1 MSTAH
6 WRTRCSPCDLP
17 PNFSPR
23 IMRLSPVLFDS
34 SMYISALRT
43 GEGAALMLRR
53 LAAGAPVWLSSVV
66 LEELYAGV
74 SARPWHV
81 VERLE
86 RDFDRSKRILVPNLS
101 DWTQTG
107 KVLARLAAK
116 YDYEQI
122 GRGRLTNDAL
132 IAMSA
137 GRLGITVITAN
148 KRDFKKLA
156 EFRPFRWR
164 VNNPQS
170 T

>member
-1 MSTAH
+1 MQ
-6 WRTRCSPCDLP
+6 
-17 PNFSPR
+17 
-23 IMRLSPVLFDS
+23 PVLFDTS
-34 SMYISALRT
+34 IYITALRM
-43 GEGAALMLRR
+43 GDDAALGLRRIASGAA
-53 LAAGAPVWLSSVV
+53 VWLSSVV

-74 SARPWHV
+74 SARNRHV

-86 RDFDRSKRILVPNLS
+86 RDFNRAGRISVPNLT

-107 KVLARLAAK
+107 KVLALLAAK

-148 KRDFKKLA
+148 ARDFEKLA
-156 EFRPFRWR
+156 EFRPFQWR
-164 VNNPQS
+164 VENRRTN
-170 T
+170 